1 MVLILTMC
9 ETIAETE
16 TPTLTKLLSQKIN
29 SIYSLFPL
37 LLCNM
42 TKSNLDRKRYPLA
55 TTNNLNMVRI
65 ATVLFF
71 ISFIAASYYSHSPQL
86 KQCLADKTIS
96 NDYCFKKF

>member
-1 MVLILTMC
+1 
-9 ETIAETE
+9 
-16 TPTLTKLLSQKIN
+16 
-29 SIYSLFPL
+29 
-37 LLCNM
+37 M

-71 ISFIAASYYSHSPQL
+71 AGSFLLASYYSHSPQL